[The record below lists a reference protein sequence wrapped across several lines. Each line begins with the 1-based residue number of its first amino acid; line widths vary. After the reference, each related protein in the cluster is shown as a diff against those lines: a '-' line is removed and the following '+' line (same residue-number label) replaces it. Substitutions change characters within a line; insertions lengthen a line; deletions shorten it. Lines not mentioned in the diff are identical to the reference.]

1 MILYQFG
8 IVGIYIQYTVIGE
21 NRAGGFASKLWLFTN
36 YSYYIYIWYYNIEY
50 SVNTLWTKKKKF
62 GDNNAWPVL

>member
-36 YSYYIYIWYYNIEY
+36 YSYYIYI
-50 SVNTLWTKKKKF
+50 
-62 GDNNAWPVL
+62 